1 MKIKRLNLYTYI
13 LYIMLA
19 AYMLGPALS
28 FKVGVPRIDNPLTL
42 IFVLLG
48 FVVFFLESKHIP
60 RKIFAMLC
68 ALTAMCI
75 WPAIHMGITSLTPTQ
90 YMDILFFMAVPAF
103 FYLFY
108 QVLKRAEDPLR
119 TIQKF
124 LIVFTLFIAVPP
136 FAELATGIQFVSASD
151 ELAIDEGSLKGLF
164 FNPNN
169 LAATAVCLAPAILF
183 FFQLQGRKHKEKLLG
198 WGLFLLLGM
207 AIFASVSR
215 TAIGCY
221 LLILL
226 VYTAYRK
233 NGFITVGVAGL
244 LALVLSMIPS
254 RAIAEFLLSLNGN
267 QFLERFSSRVY
278 LFLYDLGSDNS
289 VSYRQEIY
297 NYFWNNPPLLL
308 TGYGPKNFREYFGGH
323 LSGSLGFENPH
334 SFIIELYLGFGMISL
349 LGFIAFAAFYF
360 LYTASNRA
368 VTGKS
373 RVFGLGCIGHFPAG
387 RFYSVH
393 HFAYAVYLAALP
405 ADFYLQ
411 RICCAQA
418 ERYGRLRIQRNTI
431 RYEETIMKIILTTS
445 MSGLGGTENATF
457 RLGRL
462 LKQRG
467 HDIVLASSDGPLIQE
482 AQALG
487 IRWQPIDFLPRRSF
501 GLYQRHVCLYE
512 TAEKRKT

>member
-108 QVLKRAEDPLR
+108 QVLKRADDPLG

-124 LIVFTLFIAVPP
+124 LVVFTLFIAVPP

-198 WGLFLLLGM
+198 WSLFLLLGM

-323 LSGSLGFENPH
+323 LSDSLGFENPHSFIIELYLGFGIISLLGFIAFAAFYFLYTASNRAVTGKSRVLAWVALGIFLLAGYGPKNFREYCGGHLSGSLGFENPH

-360 LYTASNRA
+360 LYIASNRA

-373 RVFGLGCIGHFPAG
+373 RV
-387 RFYSVH
+387 
-393 HFAYAVYLAALP
+393 LAW
-405 ADFYLQ
+405 
-411 RICCAQA
+411 
-418 ERYGRLRIQRNTI
+418 
-431 RYEETIMKIILTTS
+431 
-445 MSGLGGTENATF
+445 
-457 RLGRL
+457 
-462 LKQRG
+462 
-467 HDIVLASSDGPLIQE
+467 V
-482 AQALG
+482 ALG
-487 IRWQPIDFLPRRSF
+487 IFLLAGFIPSTILRMPFIWLPCLLIFIYSVF
-501 GLYQRHVCLYE
+501 VAPKLKDMAAYAYNETLYD
-512 TAEKRKT
+512 TKKPS

>member
-1 MKIKRLNLYTYI
+1 
-13 LYIMLA
+13 MLA

-108 QVLKRAEDPLR
+108 QVLKRADDPLR

-136 FAELATGIQFVSASD
+136 FVELATGIQFVSASD

-169 LAATAVCLAPAILF
+169 LAATQSALHPPFCFSSNSKDANTKKNYWAGVCSCC
-183 FFQLQGRKHKEKLLG
+183 
-198 WGLFLLLGM
+198 WGM

-221 LLILL
+221 LLIFL

-244 LALVLSMIPS
+244 LGVSVVDDSVTRDCGIFAVAQRQPVLRTLFQPRVPLPVRLGQRQLRVLPS
-254 RAIAEFLLSLNGN
+254 G
-267 QFLERFSSRVY
+267 
-278 LFLYDLGSDNS
+278 DL
-289 VSYRQEIY
+289 Q
-297 NYFWNNPPLLL
+297 LLL
-308 TGYGPKNFREYFGGH
+308 E
-323 LSGSLGFENPH
+323 
-334 SFIIELYLGFGMISL
+334 
-349 LGFIAFAAFYF
+349 
-360 LYTASNRA
+360 
-368 VTGKS
+368 
-373 RVFGLGCIGHFPAG
+373 
-387 RFYSVH
+387 
-393 HFAYAVYLAALP
+393 
-405 ADFYLQ
+405 
-411 RICCAQA
+411 
-418 ERYGRLRIQRNTI
+418 
-431 RYEETIMKIILTTS
+431 
-445 MSGLGGTENATF
+445 
-457 RLGRL
+457 
-462 LKQRG
+462 
-467 HDIVLASSDGPLIQE
+467 
-482 AQALG
+482 
-487 IRWQPIDFLPRRSF
+487 
-501 GLYQRHVCLYE
+501 
-512 TAEKRKT
+512 

>member
-108 QVLKRAEDPLR
+108 QVLKRADDPLR

-124 LIVFTLFIAVPP
+124 LVVFTLFIAVPP

-183 FFQLQGRKHKEKLLG
+183 FFQLQGRNTKKNCWAG
-198 WGLFLLLGM
+198 ACSCCWAWPF
-207 AIFASVSR
+207 SP
-215 TAIGCY
+215 
-221 LLILL
+221 
-226 VYTAYRK
+226 AYR
-233 NGFITVGVAGL
+233 VP
-244 LALVLSMIPS
+244 PS
-254 RAIAEFLLSLNGN
+254 
-267 QFLERFSSRVY
+267 
-278 LFLYDLGSDNS
+278 
-289 VSYRQEIY
+289 
-297 NYFWNNPPLLL
+297 
-308 TGYGPKNFREYFGGH
+308 
-323 LSGSLGFENPH
+323 
-334 SFIIELYLGFGMISL
+334 
-349 LGFIAFAAFYF
+349 
-360 LYTASNRA
+360 A
-368 VTGKS
+368 VT
-373 RVFGLGCIGHFPAG
+373 C
-387 RFYSVH
+387 
-393 HFAYAVYLAALP
+393 
-405 ADFYLQ
+405 
-411 RICCAQA
+411 
-418 ERYGRLRIQRNTI
+418 
-431 RYEETIMKIILTTS
+431 
-445 MSGLGGTENATF
+445 
-457 RLGRL
+457 
-462 LKQRG
+462 
-467 HDIVLASSDGPLIQE
+467 
-482 AQALG
+482 
-487 IRWQPIDFLPRRSF
+487 
-501 GLYQRHVCLYE
+501 
-512 TAEKRKT
+512 

>member
-1 MKIKRLNLYTYI
+1 MKIKRLNLYTCI

-108 QVLKRAEDPLR
+108 QVLKRADDPLG

-207 AIFASVSR
+207 AISP
-215 TAIGCY
+215 
-221 LLILL
+221 
-226 VYTAYRK
+226 AYR
-233 NGFITVGVAGL
+233 VR
-244 LALVLSMIPS
+244 PS
-254 RAIAEFLLSLNGN
+254 
-267 QFLERFSSRVY
+267 
-278 LFLYDLGSDNS
+278 
-289 VSYRQEIY
+289 
-297 NYFWNNPPLLL
+297 
-308 TGYGPKNFREYFGGH
+308 
-323 LSGSLGFENPH
+323 
-334 SFIIELYLGFGMISL
+334 
-349 LGFIAFAAFYF
+349 
-360 LYTASNRA
+360 A
-368 VTGKS
+368 VT
-373 RVFGLGCIGHFPAG
+373 C
-387 RFYSVH
+387 
-393 HFAYAVYLAALP
+393 
-405 ADFYLQ
+405 
-411 RICCAQA
+411 
-418 ERYGRLRIQRNTI
+418 
-431 RYEETIMKIILTTS
+431 
-445 MSGLGGTENATF
+445 
-457 RLGRL
+457 
-462 LKQRG
+462 
-467 HDIVLASSDGPLIQE
+467 
-482 AQALG
+482 
-487 IRWQPIDFLPRRSF
+487 
-501 GLYQRHVCLYE
+501 
-512 TAEKRKT
+512 

>member
-108 QVLKRAEDPLR
+108 QVLKRADDPLR
-119 TIQKF
+119 MIQKF
-124 LIVFTLFIAVPP
+124 LVVFTLFIAVPP

-233 NGFITVGVAGL
+233 NGFYYGRRRWFAGVGVVDDSITRDCGIFAVAQRQPVFGTL
-244 LALVLSMIPS
+244 FQPRVPLPVRLGQRQLRFLPS
-254 RAIAEFLLSLNGN
+254 G
-267 QFLERFSSRVY
+267 
-278 LFLYDLGSDNS
+278 DL
-289 VSYRQEIY
+289 Q
-297 NYFWNNPPLLL
+297 LLL
-308 TGYGPKNFREYFGGH
+308 EQSAP
-323 LSGSLGFENPH
+323 
-334 SFIIELYLGFGMISL
+334 
-349 LGFIAFAAFYF
+349 AA
-360 LYTASNRA
+360 
-368 VTGKS
+368 
-373 RVFGLGCIGHFPAG
+373 
-387 RFYSVH
+387 
-393 HFAYAVYLAALP
+393 
-405 ADFYLQ
+405 D
-411 RICCAQA
+411 
-418 ERYGRLRIQRNTI
+418 RLR
-431 RYEETIMKIILTTS
+431 S
-445 MSGLGGTENATF
+445 
-457 RLGRL
+457 
-462 LKQRG
+462 
-467 HDIVLASSDGPLIQE
+467 
-482 AQALG
+482 
-487 IRWQPIDFLPRRSF
+487 
-501 GLYQRHVCLYE
+501 
-512 TAEKRKT
+512 

>member
-90 YMDILFFMAVPAF
+90 YMDILFFIAIPAF

-108 QVLKRAEDPLR
+108 QVLKRADDPLG

-244 LALVLSMIPS
+244 LVLVLSMIPS

-349 LGFIAFAAFYF
+349 LGFIAFVACYF

-373 RVFGLGCIGHFPAG
+373 RV
-387 RFYSVH
+387 
-393 HFAYAVYLAALP
+393 LAW
-405 ADFYLQ
+405 
-411 RICCAQA
+411 
-418 ERYGRLRIQRNTI
+418 
-431 RYEETIMKIILTTS
+431 
-445 MSGLGGTENATF
+445 
-457 RLGRL
+457 
-462 LKQRG
+462 
-467 HDIVLASSDGPLIQE
+467 V
-482 AQALG
+482 ALG
-487 IRWQPIDFLPRRSF
+487 IFLLAGFIPSTILRMPFIWLPCLLIFIYSVF
-501 GLYQRHVCLYE
+501 VAPKLKDMAAYAYNETLYD
-512 TAEKRKT
+512 TKKPS